1 MERAARLFS
10 WALPGITGEDARMH
24 RCHAQPE
31 GAMGGGTA
39 KLRKVAQSDVR
50 RTKGH
55 ARAIAGADEVALSSH
70 NRRFVT
76 CPAR

>member
-1 MERAARLFS
+1 
-10 WALPGITGEDARMH
+10 
-24 RCHAQPE
+24 
-31 GAMGGGTA
+31 MGGGTA
-39 KLRKVAQSDVR
+39 KLRKVAQHDVR